1 MYACI
6 TDEAID
12 GACCQLVSL
21 HCLYSDGHTQCSTIK
36 LYTLNLCVVTGS
48 MKYLID
54 SVSLLC
60 VQVRWYSFQFNMQQV
75 AEELKEAFAAL
86 NNVLTCLPAR
96 SAHRH

>member
-1 MYACI
+1 
-6 TDEAID
+6 
-12 GACCQLVSL
+12 
-21 HCLYSDGHTQCSTIK
+21 
-36 LYTLNLCVVTGS
+36 
-48 MKYLID
+48 MKYLND

-60 VQVRWYSFQFNMQQV
+60 VQVRWYSFQFNMQQL